1 MQVRTYAEEVYVQFV
16 ASDRALIPRLVAVAL
31 PYMLLASALVLWS
44 AARWQRNL
52 PPLLTLT
59 VTPRPF
65 CLGWLRWPVFFVAL
79 GLVAVLI
86 CVPLSSLLW
95 KAGLAGSPETW
106 SAAAFVDGLRTAARA
121 RSRLVAE
128 SLMLAA
134 LAGCL
139 TALIALVASWLAI
152 ESRRFRYFVLVLM
165 ASAWAIPAPVL
176 GVGLKKTI
184 DLLLVAFPSRHL
196 GVALYYG
203 PSLLPGLWIDV
214 IRFFPCAVAVTWP
227 VVRLLPPELRDA
239 ARVDGASPWQ
249 ELRHVVFPLAWP
261 VVVFAALAVTVLS
274 LGELGAGKLVETP
287 GSVTFAHELFSQM
300 HYGTGRDVAAL
311 CLLLLIPVV
320 AGAASVVLA
329 GRLRLRGWMG

>member
-1 MQVRTYAEEVYVQFV
+1 MIAT
-16 ASDRALIPRLVAVAL
+16 
-31 PYMLLASALVLWS
+31 
-44 AARWQRNL
+44 
-52 PPLLTLT
+52 
-59 VTPRPF
+59 
-65 CLGWLRWPVFFVAL
+65 
-79 GLVAVLI
+79 
-86 CVPLSSLLW
+86 
-95 KAGLAGSPETW
+95 LAG
-106 SAAAFVDGLRTAARA
+106 G
-121 RSRLVAE
+121 
-128 SLMLAA
+128 
-134 LAGCL
+134 G
-139 TALIALVASWLAI
+139 TALLALVASWLAI
-152 ESRRFRYFVLVLM
+152 ESRRFRYFVFALM

-176 GVGLKKTI
+176 GVGLEKTI
-184 DLLLVAFPSRHL
+184 DLLLIAFPSRHL

-203 PSLLPGLWIDV
+203 PSQLPGLWIDV

-249 ELRHVVFPLAWP
+249 ELRHVVLPLAWP
-261 VVVFAALAVTVLS
+261 VVLFAALAVTVLS

-320 AGAASVVLA
+320 AGAAAVVLA